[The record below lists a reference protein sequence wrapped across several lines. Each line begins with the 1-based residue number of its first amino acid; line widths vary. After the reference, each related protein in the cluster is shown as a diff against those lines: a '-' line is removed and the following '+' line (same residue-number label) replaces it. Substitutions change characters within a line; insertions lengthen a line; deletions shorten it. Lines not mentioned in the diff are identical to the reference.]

1 MDDIVLSSREA
12 QAKVLGSVLQVC
24 WPFLPRAAVLKW
36 CRECRHAW
44 RERRWTPL
52 VSLWACVWKQMQ
64 GGASARDVEDW
75 IASMLGGQASG
86 GADGH
91 DFCAARARLPLGVF
105 VAAVRHTGAE
115 AVRLGGRLW
124 RGWPVRIVDGSTLQ
138 APRSQPNSRAFGHH
152 RNVHGRSA
160 LPLVRVLL
168 QVCAGTGAVL
178 DAVVSGVVCSEMQL
192 FKRLLGRL
200 PAGEL
205 ELLDRGFSSYLAL
218 SRIRERGSHAL
229 ARLHQSRQG
238 RCATRLGRGD
248 ELQEW
253 RRPKPRDVSW
263 PDWAVEAP
271 QSMEVRVIE
280 RQVRRKGY
288 RTWTLR
294 LCTTLLDPALYP
306 ADELA
311 ALYLERWFIE
321 LDFRTLK
328 GEYALDRLS
337 GKTPAVVRREVYSGL
352 LAYNL
357 VRAMMAETGRA
368 VRRLSAERAR
378 MQIIE
383 MSSRMAEAPTLRLPA
398 LRRALLVRLGHAAL
412 TAQERPP
419 EPRALVVTPR
429 KFPILQ
435 GTRKQWRKQPCAA

>member
-1 MDDIVLSSREA
+1 MEDIVLSHRET
-12 QAKVLGSVLQVC
+12 QAKVLGSVLQAC
-24 WPFLPRAAVLKW
+24 WPFLPREAVLGW
-36 CRECRHAW
+36 CRDCGHGW
-44 RERRWTPL
+44 RERLWTPL
-52 VSLWACVWKQMQ
+52 VTLWACVWKHMQ

-75 IASMLGGQASG
+75 IASMQAGETSG

-105 VAAVRHTGAE
+105 VEAVRHTGAE
-115 AVRLGGRLW
+115 AARLGGRLW
-124 RGWPVRIVDGSTLQ
+124 RGWAVRIVDSTTLQ
-138 APRSQPNSRAFGHH
+138 APRSQANSRAFGHH

-192 FKRLLGRL
+192 FRRLLEGL

-218 SRIRERGSHAL
+218 WRIRVRGSHAL
-229 ARLHQSRQG
+229 ARLHQSRRG

-248 ELQEW
+248 ELQRW
-253 RRPKPRDVSW
+253 RRPKPGHVSW

-271 QSMEVRVIE
+271 ETLEVRVIE
-280 RQVRRKGY
+280 RQVQRKGY
-288 RTWTLR
+288 RTWTLQ
-294 LCTTLLDPALYP
+294 LCTTLLDPTLYP

-311 ALYLERWFIE
+311 ELYLERWYIE

-337 GKTPAVVRREVYSGL
+337 GKRPAVVRREVHSGL

-368 VRRLSAERAR
+368 VRRLSAERTR
-378 MQIIE
+378 MQVLE
-383 MSSRMAEAPTLRLPA
+383 VSARMAEAPTVRLPT
-398 LRRALLVRLGHAAL
+398 LRKALLVRVGHAAL

-419 EPRALVVTPR
+419 GPRALVVTPR

-435 GTRKQWRKQPCAA
+435 GTRRQWRKQQCAA